1 MGIYFIGVEKVNDD
15 CRRIHL
21 HRSNKWD
28 AAKDVLLVGK
38 RVEDLADC
46 ERTHRKYEKQNN
58 CYWDNGIRKNRAKRI
73 RLSAEVGQDVQEP
86 PFDVESLTPQEIKQK
101 LKEFGVKTRLRC
113 LNKLKNLL
121 VEEMRDKENHR
132 IE

>member
-38 RVEDLADC
+38 RVEHLAEC
-46 ERTHRKYEKQNN
+46 ERTHIKYEKQNN
-58 CYWDNGIRKNRAKRI
+58 CYWDNGIKENRAKHV
-73 RLSAEVGQDVQEP
+73 RL
-86 PFDVESLTPQEIKQK
+86 
-101 LKEFGVKTRLRC
+101 C
-113 LNKLKNLL
+113 
-121 VEEMRDKENHR
+121 
-132 IE
+132 